1 MNDIRLLY
9 ADENGEIF
17 DAPNMLPMGR
27 IGDKIVELK
36 RGDFIPLP
44 ESADLMLLPDRYA
57 LGKDENGEILKVLG
71 YAVSAL
77 LPAGFTRLYLP
88 AFEKDENAKPL
99 PLYGYTAVALIDEEI
114 HVAALSTDESEQWNP
129 LNYNTRELKNLIKR
143 TKKDLPGNGIVENL
157 AKCSLEWHC
166 LTAQNL
172 FYRRFEAGLPVSPKC
187 NANCLGCI
195 SLQAAQCCPS
205 PQSRIKTSPS
215 VREIV
220 EVMLY
225 HLDTAP
231 KAMISFG
238 QGCEGDP
245 SLEYEKISTAISRV
259 RERIKRGKININTN
273 AGFTEGIKKI
283 VDAGLDNM
291 RVSII
296 SPVKEIYEDYYR
308 PNYTLEDVK
317 NSIRYAMENGV
328 YVSLN
333 MLTFPGLNDRE
344 EETESWINFFKEIPV
359 PMIQVRNLNID
370 PDVLFD
376 LLPKPKGEL
385 LGVRRFLEIL
395 KENFPKMQIGS
406 FSHTR

>member
-27 IGDKIVELK
+27 IGNDIVELK

-44 ESADLMLLPDRYA
+44 ESADLMFLPDRYA
-57 LGKDENGEILKVLG
+57 VGKDENGEVLKVLG

-88 AFEKDENAKPL
+88 AFERDENAKPL
-99 PLYGYTAVALIDEEI
+99 PLYGYTAVALIEEEI
-114 HVAALSTDESEQWNP
+114 CVAAISTDESEQWNP
-129 LNYNTRELKNLIKR
+129 LNYNTRDLKNLIKR
-143 TKKDLPGNGIVENL
+143 TKKDLPNNSIVENL

-195 SLQAAQCCPS
+195 SLQAAECCPS

-215 VREIV
+215 VREMV

-231 KAMISFG
+231 NAMISFG

-245 SLEYEKISTAISRV
+245 SLECEKISAAILRV
-259 RERIKRGKININTN
+259 RERTKRGKINMNTN

-283 VDAGLDNM
+283 ADAGLDNM

-296 SPVKEIYEDYYR
+296 SPTEEIYKAYYR
-308 PNYTLEDVK
+308 ANYTLDNVK
-317 NSIRYAMENGV
+317 NSIRYAMEKGV

-344 EETESWINFFKEIPV
+344 EEIEGWINFFKEIPV
-359 PMIQVRNLNID
+359 PMIQVRNLNVD
-370 PDVLFD
+370 PDE
-376 LLPKPKGEL
+376 LLKILPAAKGEMV
-385 LGVRRFLEIL
+385 GTRRFLEIL
-395 KENFPKMQIGS
+395 HKNFGKMQIGS
-406 FSHTR
+406 FTHTG

>member
-27 IGDKIVELK
+27 IGNEIVELK
-36 RGDFIPLP
+36 REDFIPLP
-44 ESADLMLLPDRYA
+44 ESADLMFLPDRYA
-57 LGKDENGEILKVLG
+57 VGKDENGEVLKVLG

-88 AFEKDENAKPL
+88 AFERDENAKPL

-114 HVAALSTDESEQWNP
+114 CVAAISTDESEQWNP
-129 LNYNTRELKNLIKR
+129 LNYNTRDLKKLVKR
-143 TKKDLPGNGIVENL
+143 TKKDLPNNSIVENL
-157 AKCSLEWHC
+157 AKCSFEWHC

-195 SLQAAQCCPS
+195 SLQAAECCPS
-205 PQSRIKTSPS
+205 PQSRIKTSPT
-215 VREIV
+215 VREMV

-231 KAMISFG
+231 NAMISFG

-245 SLEYEKISTAISRV
+245 SLECEKISAAILRV
-259 RERIKRGKININTN
+259 RERTKRGKININTN

-296 SPVKEIYEDYYR
+296 SPTEEIYKAYYR
-308 PNYTLEDVK
+308 ANYTLDDVK
-317 NSIRYAMENGV
+317 NSIRYAMEKGV

-344 EETESWINFFKEIPV
+344 EEIEGWINFFKELPV
-359 PMIQVRNLNID
+359 PMIQVRNLNVD
-370 PDVLFD
+370 PDE
-376 LLPKPKGEL
+376 LLKILPAAKGEMV
-385 LGVRRFLEIL
+385 GTRRFLEIL
-395 KENFPKMQIGS
+395 HKNFGKMQIGS
-406 FSHTR
+406 FTHTG

>member
-27 IGDKIVELK
+27 IGNEIVELK
-36 RGDFIPLP
+36 REDFIPLP
-44 ESADLMLLPDRYA
+44 ESADLMFLPDRYA
-57 LGKDENGEILKVLG
+57 VGKDENGEVLKVLG
-71 YAVSAL
+71 YAVSVL

-88 AFEKDENAKPL
+88 AFERDENTKPL

-114 HVAALSTDESEQWNP
+114 CVAAISTDESEQWNP
-129 LNYNTRELKNLIKR
+129 LNYNTRDLKNLIKR
-143 TKKDLPGNGIVENL
+143 TKKDLPNNSIVENL

-195 SLQAAQCCPS
+195 SLQAAECCPS
-205 PQSRIKTSPS
+205 PQSRIKTSPT
-215 VREIV
+215 VREMV

-225 HLDTAP
+225 HLNTAP
-231 KAMISFG
+231 NAMISFG

-245 SLEYEKISTAISRV
+245 SLECEKISAAILRV
-259 RERIKRGKININTN
+259 RERTKRGKINMNTN
-273 AGFTEGIKKI
+273 AGFTDGIKKI
-283 VDAGLDNM
+283 ADAGLDNM

-296 SPVKEIYEDYYR
+296 SPTEEIYKAYYR
-308 PNYTLEDVK
+308 ANYTLGDVK
-317 NSIRYAMENGV
+317 NSIRYAMEKGV

-344 EETESWINFFKEIPV
+344 EEIEGWINFFKELPV

-370 PDVLFD
+370 PDE
-376 LLPKPKGEL
+376 LLKILPAAKGEMV
-385 LGVRRFLEIL
+385 GTRRFLEIL
-395 KENFPKMQIGS
+395 HKNFGKMQIGS
-406 FSHTR
+406 FTHTG